1 MKRVIWGLL
10 HKYVPREKRRSAQ
23 WKYFVKNFPYIM
35 ETRTPTGTRLR
46 MVRGYIQVPPAV
58 ITLKKLNL
66 RDDIDET
73 WSLKR
78 IVDWSA

>member
-1 MKRVIWGLL
+1 
-10 HKYVPREKRRSAQ
+10 
-23 WKYFVKNFPYIM
+23 
-35 ETRTPTGTRLR
+35 
-46 MVRGYIQVPPAV
+46 V